1 MQHLV
6 TTTQACEM
14 LAVSRSTI
22 HKLATSGKL
31 TKVIISAR
39 AVRFTA
45 ESVRALIAGGISQ

>member
-14 LAVSRSTI
+14 FAVSRSTI

-31 TKVIISAR
+31 TKVVISAR